1 MIFFN
6 PNLVVYDSHTFL
18 QYEKKNI
25 NFIVYK
31 NFQNN
36 ESSKWLNGFYRLLHQ
51 SLHQHKEVSV
61 LKHNL
66 KDSICFFK
74 KKNLRCPIHTNEAD

>member
-18 QYEKKNI
+18 QYEKKKRCY
-25 NFIVYK
+25 FIVYK

-61 LKHNL
+61 SKTQ
-66 KDSICFFK
+66 FK
-74 KKNLRCPIHTNEAD
+74 GQYLLF